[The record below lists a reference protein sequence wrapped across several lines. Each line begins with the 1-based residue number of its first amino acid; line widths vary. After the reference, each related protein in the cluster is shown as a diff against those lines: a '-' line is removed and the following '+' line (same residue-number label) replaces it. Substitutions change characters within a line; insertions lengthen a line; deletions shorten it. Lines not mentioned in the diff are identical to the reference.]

1 MVIRVYTLSGTVPA
15 GASNYEVD
23 KKVTITGVTRT
34 LQEVRFYCSLPD
46 DTFIQLML
54 GTDPI
59 YNFEAKVND
68 VYKLPYPGNLL
79 WPAGGELRLV
89 CTNRNST
96 TASTVKVEV
105 IVEEAKA

>member
-1 MVIRVYTLSGTVPA
+1 MVLKTYVLSGTVPA
-15 GASNYEVD
+15 GASNMEID
-23 KKVTITGVTRT
+23 KKVTIAGVTRT
-34 LQEVRFYCSLPD
+34 LQEVRLYCSLPD

-54 GTDPI
+54 GTEPI
-59 YNFEAKVND
+59 YNFEAEIND

-96 TASTVKVEV
+96 TASVVKVEV
-105 IVEEAKA
+105 IVEETKA